1 MKACA
6 KLSIENLKLE
16 FKQYLIEQGI
26 EPELDDNK
34 ELSGASIFTYEN
46 EFKNFVEEK
55 YNIDTD
61 EESDGKKNKLSFKDL
76 TTGVKDTNSYEAKH
90 QRVYCDIFENYNQ
103 TGLETWNGHI
113 LCVNYA
119 DINPSR
125 LPEYLDEVIGHYSKQ
140 YKIDTNRI
148 SIAGYSLGGSRSMY
162 MSSNKANDS
171 SSGSYLN
178 DDIGYKYRN
187 ATFITGYERNP
198 GDYDIPVAVFNDE
211 KTASSNSVLSTSTKP
226 KLDLSETGADY
237 WVNTGASHSAVDYDA
252 FTRDDNKNGKAD
264 IFEFQEGTLKE

>member
-76 TTGVKDTNSYEAKH
+76 TTGVKDTNSY
-90 QRVYCDIFENYNQ
+90 
-103 TGLETWNGHI
+103 
-113 LCVNYA
+113 
-119 DINPSR
+119 
-125 LPEYLDEVIGHYSKQ
+125 
-140 YKIDTNRI
+140 
-148 SIAGYSLGGSRSMY
+148 
-162 MSSNKANDS
+162 
-171 SSGSYLN
+171 
-178 DDIGYKYRN
+178 
-187 ATFITGYERNP
+187 
-198 GDYDIPVAVFNDE
+198 
-211 KTASSNSVLSTSTKP
+211 
-226 KLDLSETGADY
+226 
-237 WVNTGASHSAVDYDA
+237 
-252 FTRDDNKNGKAD
+252 
-264 IFEFQEGTLKE
+264 